1 MPRTFNNY
9 LRYTAIVAIYLTLFV
24 PLIVSESLFFPY
36 ITGKAHVFRLL
47 VEIATIAYLVLV
59 VRDRAFLPRKSV
71 LLWSA
76 LAFTAVLALATAFA
90 ESPYKSF
97 WSNYER
103 MEGFVTILHL
113 FALFII
119 ASAVIRGRQ
128 MWINLFHTSLI
139 ASALIGIGGFM
150 DYWNKGARGISN
162 TDTLRIAGTLGNSS
176 YLGVYALLHMYIA
189 GFLTAGFLRLKKIS
203 YYPFQFSLYII
214 AIIFNGV
221 VLFNTGTRGSFVGL
235 VAGMFVLAFILA
247 FDKQHK
253 VYRKVGLGV
262 LIAVM
267 VVVGFLGTF
276 KNSEF
281 IKKSDLLARF
291 SSLVT
296 LDIKGVFEKQGQ
308 SRTLLWGMAW
318 QGVKEKPLLGWG
330 QDNFGYVFAKYYD
343 PKMYGQEQWFDRTH
357 NVLFDWLIA
366 GGVLGLLGYLSLFAA
381 ALLMLWRRPK
391 GTSTANASNGASL
404 AGADNQDGEWS
415 FAEKATMTALFVAYF
430 VHNLFVFD
438 NLTSYILFFI
448 IIAYINERATSA
460 AGSESSSISAPA
472 YIGPSIKNVMT
483 EWVVTTLIV
492 LAGVTC
498 IYTVVWKPYI
508 AGATLI
514 QALGPSATLNEQT
527 GTYGT
532 TGLSPEA
539 RLDLFKEAL
548 AYHTLG
554 DAEIRERLV
563 DVGSTMIS
571 STKNQDTVKAYVDF
585 IATQYDTQIKETPND
600 PRPYIFYSIYLQKF
614 GLYQASLDYT
624 NKALALSPTKQSF
637 LFQKGSIEIALKKF
651 DAGVAT
657 FKQAYELETSNVEA
671 RALYTLALVYAKD
684 FKGAD
689 ALAAGDLAVLG
700 DTRVIQAYADLGQYK
715 KIVEIGKMKIALD
728 PNNGQYH
735 VSLAAAYL
743 KAGDRQSA
751 IAEIRKT
758 IELVP
763 DFKVK
768 GEYFIKEIQAGRD
781 PSN

>member
-1 MPRTFNNY
+1 MPRTINTY

-36 ITGKAHVFRLL
+36 ITGKAHAFRLL
-47 VEIATIAYLVLV
+47 VEIAAIAYLLLA
-59 VRDRAFLPRKSV
+59 VRDRAYLPKKSV
-71 LLWSA
+71 LLWSM
-76 LAFTAVLALATAFA
+76 LAFTVVLGLATVFA

-103 MEGFVTILHL
+103 MEGYVTTLHL
-113 FALFII
+113 LALFVV
-119 ASAVIRGRQ
+119 ASSVIRGRR

-139 ASALIGIGGFM
+139 ASVCIGIGGFM
-150 DYWNKGARGISN
+150 DYWNKGIRGVDN

-189 GFLTAGFLRLKKIS
+189 GFLTAGFLQIKKIS
-203 YYPFQFSLYII
+203 HYPFQFSLYVI
-214 AIIFNGV
+214 AILFNAV

-235 VAGMFVLAFILA
+235 VAGMFVLALILS

-253 VYRKVGLGV
+253 IYRKVGLGV
-262 LIAVM
+262 LIVVL

-276 KNSEF
+276 KNSNF
-281 IKKSDLLARF
+281 VKNSDLLARF
-291 SSLVT
+291 SSLIT
-296 LDIKGVFEKQGQ
+296 LDVKNILQTQGQ
-308 SRTLLWGMAW
+308 ARTLLWGMAW
-318 QGVKEKPLLGWG
+318 EGVKEKPILGWG

-366 GGVLGLLGYLSLFAA
+366 GGVLGLLGYLSLFVA
-381 ALLMLWRRPK
+381 ALLMLWRKPK
-391 GTSTANASNGASL
+391 NNSDKEEQGA
-404 AGADNQDGEWS
+404 WS

-430 VHNLFVFD
+430 MHNLFVFD
-438 NLTSYILFFI
+438 NLTSYIVFFV
-448 IIAYINERATSA
+448 IIAYINERAVSVSR
-460 AGSESSSISAPA
+460 GESSSIGAPA

-483 EWVVTTLIV
+483 EWVVSTLIV
-492 LAGVTC
+492 VAGIVC

-514 QALGPSATLNEQT
+514 KALGPSATLNEQT

-532 TGLSPEA
+532 TGLTPEA

-548 AYHTLG
+548 SYKTLG
-554 DAEIRERLV
+554 DSEIRERLV
-563 DVGSTMIS
+563 DVGSVMIS

-585 IATQYDTQIKETPND
+585 IASEFDTQINKTPND

-624 NKALALSPTKQSF
+624 NKAIALSPTKQSF
-637 LFQKGSIEIALKKF
+637 LFQKGSIEIALKKI
-651 DAGVAT
+651 DEGVAT
-657 FKQAYELETSNVEA
+657 FKQAYELETSNNEA

-684 FKGAD
+684 YKGAE
-689 ALAAGDLAVLG
+689 ALANGDLAILG
-700 DTRVIQAYADLGQYK
+700 DARVIQAYADQGQYK
-715 KIVEIGKMKIALD
+715 KIVEIGKMKVAAE

-743 KAGDRQSA
+743 KIGDRQSA
-751 IAEIRKT
+751 IAEIRKA
-758 IELVP
+758 IEIVP
-763 DFKVK
+763 DFSVK

-781 PSN
+781 PSNQ